1 MRKSMPRVSLWRVP
15 MHAQRWRR
23 LPDRLACSCRCHQYL
38 EALIVQAHANLANEV
53 ACELEVDGPRMLLL
67 AELACR
73 PPALK
78 ARCQSVRGGI
88 DSDLLEAC
96 GRGLVKSLV
105 GVRPEGVPPLHHP
118 C

>member
-1 MRKSMPRVSLWRVP
+1 MQ
-15 MHAQRWRR
+15 AQRRRR
-23 LPDRLACSCRCHQYL
+23 LPDRLACLCRCHQCL

-53 ACELEVDGPRMLLL
+53 ACELEVDGPRLLLL

-73 PPALK
+73 LPALK
-78 ARCQSVRGGI
+78 ARCQSVRVGI

-105 GVRPEGVPPLHHP
+105 GVRPEGGATVHHP
-118 C
+118 